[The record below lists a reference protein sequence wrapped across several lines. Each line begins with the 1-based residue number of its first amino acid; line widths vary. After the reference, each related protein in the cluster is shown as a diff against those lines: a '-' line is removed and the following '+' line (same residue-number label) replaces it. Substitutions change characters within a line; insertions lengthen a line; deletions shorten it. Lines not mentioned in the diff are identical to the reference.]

1 MTGVLNTYLT
11 ASVVATWIHGS
22 IRFPGIG
29 AVIIAVLVLLI
40 VAVYVRYLFYRKV
53 EELVNLRVE
62 RALRVKEKASKIMSG
77 MDPVPVENENGERK
91 VKSIKYKSVTVLF
104 ADIQGFTKIVEHLN
118 PEILIDELD
127 QFFFKFDSIVE
138 SYGIEKIKTIGD
150 AYMAAGGIPEMS
162 RVHPIKMILV
172 AMEIHRYMF
181 ELRAAKEDKHQD
193 YWELRIGI
201 HTGPVIAGRV
211 GRNKTSLDIWG
222 DTVNIASRMESS
234 GVPGE
239 INITGA
245 TYLLVK
251 DFFICEYRGK
261 MPIKYKGEI
270 DMYFVRGIV
279 PELSVDGDMR
289 TPNSR
294 FRFKMQHIR
303 FSDLEEA
310 VLDRFEKE
318 LPKQIYY
325 HNFKHTIDVVTQT
338 EIIARGEGVSEEDQ
352 LLSKTAA
359 LLHDIGFILSY
370 EDHETHSIELA
381 REILPHF
388 DYSDEQ
394 IEKIAE
400 LIGVTR
406 PNAKPVNKL
415 QEILKDAD
423 LDYLGRSDFIQLSD
437 SLYRELIEQKGEMSE
452 LDWNKKQCDFLKTHI
467 YYTETARKMR
477 QTNKEKQLEKLK
489 LLSGDASEK

>member
-261 MPIKYKGEI
+261 MPIKYN
-270 DMYFVRGIV
+270 
-279 PELSVDGDMR
+279 L
-289 TPNSR
+289 N
-294 FRFKMQHIR
+294 
-303 FSDLEEA
+303 
-310 VLDRFEKE
+310 
-318 LPKQIYY
+318 
-325 HNFKHTIDVVTQT
+325 
-338 EIIARGEGVSEEDQ
+338 
-352 LLSKTAA
+352 
-359 LLHDIGFILSY
+359 
-370 EDHETHSIELA
+370 
-381 REILPHF
+381 
-388 DYSDEQ
+388 
-394 IEKIAE
+394 
-400 LIGVTR
+400 
-406 PNAKPVNKL
+406 
-415 QEILKDAD
+415 
-423 LDYLGRSDFIQLSD
+423 
-437 SLYRELIEQKGEMSE
+437 
-452 LDWNKKQCDFLKTHI
+452 
-467 YYTETARKMR
+467 
-477 QTNKEKQLEKLK
+477 
-489 LLSGDASEK
+489 

>member
-1 MTGVLNTYLT
+1 MTTYL
-11 ASVVATWIHGS
+11 AAVLVSVWI
-22 IRFPGIG
+22 PGGIQLPRG
-29 AVIIAVLVLLI
+29 GVVILAVLVLLCL
-40 VAVYVRYLFYRKV
+40 VVYFRYLFYKKV
-53 EELVNLRVE
+53 EALVNIRVE
-62 RALRVKEKASKIMSG
+62 RALRVKEKANKILAG
-77 MDPVPVENENGERK
+77 MDPVPVESDSGERK

-138 SYGIEKIKTIGD
+138 DYGIEKIKTIGD

-181 ELRAAKEDKHQD
+181 ELRTSKEDKHQD

-251 DFFICEYRGK
+251 DFFVCEYRGK

-279 PELSVDGDMR
+279 PEMSENADMK
-289 TPNSR
+289 TPNER
-294 FRFKMQHIR
+294 FLFKMQHIR
-303 FSDLEEA
+303 FGDLEEA

-338 EIIARGEGVSEEDQ
+338 EIIARGEEVSEEDQ
-352 LLSKTAA
+352 LLLKTAA

-388 DYSDEQ
+388 DYSSEQ

-406 PNAKPVNKL
+406 PNARPVNKL

-452 LDWNKKQCDFLKTHI
+452 IDWNKKQCDFLTSHI
-467 YYTETARKMR
+467 YYTETARRMR

-489 LLSGDASEK
+489 LLSGDAAEK